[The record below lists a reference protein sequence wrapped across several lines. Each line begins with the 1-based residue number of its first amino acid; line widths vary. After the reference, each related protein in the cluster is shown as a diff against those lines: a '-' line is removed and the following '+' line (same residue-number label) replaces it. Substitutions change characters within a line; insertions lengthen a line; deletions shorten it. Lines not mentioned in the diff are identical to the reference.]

1 MTESNRINIVLQDNY
16 TAPLKEAIKSTAK
29 FEKQISKLRR
39 ELNKLERKKIS
50 ISISLRDK
58 DILNAKNRIIE
69 TLSNLEVKAKIKAEL
84 PNDLKTE
91 LQNQLDQ
98 IQNLTINV
106 TPVLAS
112 QNQSGGSINPTT
124 SPQNVLGNNNNIASP
139 APKPKNIVF
148 KAVDKTKAVLGSIKN
163 NIIGIKKFAK
173 DIVLGDD
180 AKAAFNATIGSAMQG
195 EQEKV
200 AMKHFIGIKNKDKS
214 KGEVSSI
221 TDNYME
227 ALKGEAGKSP
237 FDPNDIITSGRKAL
251 SIMNG
256 DTDKSVGL
264 VKLAQDMAAVNPGKS
279 VDDAMNALA
288 SMRTGDFA
296 AAKDFGFEYSM
307 NEYKTLLGKG
317 SKEDLTQDE
326 MTKAFDMLLKDKA
339 TVQFAGGT
347 EEFSKT
353 VTGQWGLIT
362 GSLQTM
368 GTNFGTAFLPLI
380 SEILGPLAQ
389 LLGNNTEGFVQ
400 FGQSAAN
407 AVQGIANSIGMF
419 LTPAIE
425 WIKTNLPMIQTIVGN
440 VFNGITTLLQP
451 VVAIFGSVFEIIG
464 AAIQNFG
471 PIVTEISATIMGKLG
486 EVLEWLGPKI
496 DWLKELF
503 ISSMPMI
510 SDAVQ
515 IAWDVINPALDLGI
529 TVFKGIEDAVKASM
543 PIVQDI
549 LEKVW
554 VVIEPIVNG
563 IGSAFGHVFNLVKK
577 IMGALGLNVSGME
590 EPKGH
595 ATGLPRVPYNNYPA
609 LLHEGEVVLTKKE
622 VNQVQN
628 RGSNNFNMSFNIS
641 GSSDPNLV
649 AKQIVNEIKQAAF
662 NI

>member
-1 MTESNRINIVLQDNY
+1 
-16 TAPLKEAIKSTAK
+16 
-29 FEKQISKLRR
+29 
-39 ELNKLERKKIS
+39 
-50 ISISLRDK
+50 
-58 DILNAKNRIIE
+58 
-69 TLSNLEVKAKIKAEL
+69 
-84 PNDLKTE
+84 
-91 LQNQLDQ
+91 
-98 IQNLTINV
+98 
-106 TPVLAS
+106 
-112 QNQSGGSINPTT
+112 
-124 SPQNVLGNNNNIASP
+124 
-139 APKPKNIVF
+139 
-148 KAVDKTKAVLGSIKN
+148 
-163 NIIGIKKFAK
+163 
-173 DIVLGDD
+173 
-180 AKAAFNATIGSAMQG
+180 
-195 EQEKV
+195 
-200 AMKHFIGIKNKDKS
+200 
-214 KGEVSSI
+214 
-221 TDNYME
+221 ME
-227 ALKGEAGKSP
+227 ALKAEAGKSP

-251 SIMNG
+251 SIVNG
-256 DTDKSVGL
+256 DTDKSIEL

-279 VDDAMNALA
+279 ADDAMNALA
-288 SMRTGDFA
+288 SMRTGDFV

-307 NEYKTLLGKG
+307 NEYKALLGKG

-380 SEILGPLAQ
+380 NEILGPLAQ
-389 LLGNNTEGFVQ
+389 LLGNNTEGFLQ
-400 FGQSAAN
+400 FGQRAAE
-407 AVQGIANSIGMF
+407 AVKHVAGSIGMF
-419 LTPAIE
+419 LSPAIE
-425 WIKTNLPMIQTIVGN
+425 WIKTNLPAIQTTVGN
-440 VFNGITTLLQP
+440 VFNGIATLLQP
-451 VVAIFGSVFEIIG
+451 VMAIFGSVFDIIG

-471 PIVTEISATIMGKLG
+471 PIASEISGTIMSKLG

-529 TVFKGIEDAVKASM
+529 TVFKGIEDAVKAAM
-543 PIVQDI
+543 PTVQDI

-554 VVIEPIVNG
+554 FVIEPIVNG
-563 IGSAFGHVFNLVKK
+563 IGSAFGRVFDLVRK
-577 IMGALGLNVSGME
+577 IMGALGFNVSGME
-590 EPKGH
+590 EPKGY

-622 VNQVQN
+622 ANQVQN

>member
-39 ELNKLERKKIS
+39 ELNKLEGKKIS
-50 ISISLRDK
+50 ISISLRNK

-69 TLSNLEVKAKIKAEL
+69 ALSNLEVKAKIKAEF
-84 PNDLKTE
+84 PNDLKTK
-91 LQNQLDQ
+91 LQGELDQ
-98 IQNLTINV
+98 IQNLTINAA
-106 TPVLAS
+106 PVLAL
-112 QNQSGGSINPTT
+112 QNQPGGSMNSIG
-124 SPQNVLGNNNNIASP
+124 SPPNVLGNSNNIASSV
-139 APKPKNIVF
+139 PKPKNIVF

-214 KGEVSSI
+214 KEEVSSI

-227 ALKGEAGKSP
+227 ALKAEAGKSP

-251 SIMNG
+251 SIVNG
-256 DTDKSVGL
+256 DTDKSIEL
-264 VKLAQDMAAVNPGKS
+264 VKLAQDMAVNPGKS
-279 VDDAMNALA
+279 ADDAMNALA
-288 SMRTGDFA
+288 SMRAGDFT

-307 NEYKTLLGKG
+307 NEYKALVGKG

-362 GSLQTM
+362 GSLQAM

-380 SEILGPLAQ
+380 NEILGPLAQ
-389 LLGNNTEGFVQ
+389 LLGNNTEGFLQ
-400 FGQSAAN
+400 FGQRAAE
-407 AVQGIANSIGMF
+407 AVKHVAGSIGMF
-419 LTPAIE
+419 LSPAIE
-425 WIKTNLPMIQTIVGN
+425 WIKTNLPAIQTTVGN
-440 VFNGITTLLQP
+440 VFNGIITFLQP
-451 VVAIFGSVFEIIG
+451 VMAIFGSVFDIIG

-471 PIVTEISATIMGKLG
+471 PIASEISETIMSRLG
-486 EVLEWLGPKI
+486 ELLEWLGPKI

-515 IAWDVINPALDLGI
+515 IAWDVINPALGLGI
-529 TVFKGIEDAVKASM
+529 TVFKGIEDAVKAAM

-554 VVIEPIVNG
+554 FVIEPIVNG
-563 IGSAFGHVFNLVKK
+563 IGSAFGRVFDLVKK
-577 IMGALGLNVSGME
+577 IMGALGFNVSGME
-590 EPKGH
+590 EPKGY